1 MDLLLV
7 LSEQNVLLVS
17 FCKLLVPPFIVC
29 PVPDVPP
36 LLPPLAVKQLL
47 VVLVLPTNPAL
58 PEIVMLVT
66 LIPHLHPV
74 LLLMLVLPV
83 PLHVLPV

>member
-1 MDLLLV
+1 MELLLV

-17 FCKLLVPPFIVC
+17 FCKLLVQSFIVC

-36 LLPPLAVKQLL
+36 LLPPLAVNRLL
-47 VVLVLPTNPAL
+47 VVLVLPSNPAL